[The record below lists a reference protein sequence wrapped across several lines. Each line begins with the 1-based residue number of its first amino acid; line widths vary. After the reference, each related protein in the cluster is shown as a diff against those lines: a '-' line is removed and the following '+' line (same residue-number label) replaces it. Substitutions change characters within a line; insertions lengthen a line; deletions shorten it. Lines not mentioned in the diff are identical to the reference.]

1 MKIFACGCHPDDIEF
16 MMAGTL
22 ILFKRLGWDVHYMN
36 IANGNCGTQEY
47 SSEEAIRIRREE
59 GMAAAASIG
68 AVFHESITDD
78 LSVFYCDSQLRK
90 VAAVVRKIKP
100 DIMLV
105 QSPQDYME
113 DHMNAA
119 RLAVTAAFTKGMPNY
134 VTDPPAAAYDG
145 NVVLYHALPYDLT
158 DGMRQPIVPEI
169 YVDVSAVMDDKKKML
184 ALHRSQKEWLDKSQG
199 LDSYVKSME
208 EMTAEV
214 GRMSGQFPYAEGW
227 RRHLHRGYSALDL
240 DPLSEALGARCRKH
254 IRP

>member
-22 ILFKRLGWDVHYMN
+22 ILCKRLGWEIHYMN

-47 SSEEAIRIRREE
+47 SSEEIIGIRRGEAL
-59 GMAAAASIG
+59 AAAASIG

-78 LSVFYCDSQLRK
+78 LTVFFCDSLLRK
-90 VAAVVRKIKP
+90 VASVVREIKP
-100 DIMLV
+100 DIMLI

-119 RLAVTAAFTKGMPNY
+119 RLAVTAAFAKGMPNY
-134 VTDPPAAAYDG
+134 VTDPPVAAYDG
-145 NVVLYHALPYDLT
+145 NVTLYHALPYDLK
-158 DGMRQPIVPEI
+158 DGMRQSIAPEI
-169 YVDVSAVMDDKKKML
+169 FVDVSTAMDDKKKML

-214 GRMSGQFPYAEGW
+214 GRMSGRFSYAEGW
-227 RRHLHRGYSALDL
+227 RRHLHRGYSTLDL
-240 DPLSEALGARCRKH
+240 DPLSEALGARCGKH
-254 IRP
+254 IRQ

>member
-22 ILFKRLGWDVHYMN
+22 ILFKRLGWEIHYMN

-47 SSEEAIRIRREE
+47 SASEAIRIRREE
-59 GMAAAASIG
+59 AMTAAASIG

-78 LSVFYCDSQLRK
+78 LTVFFCDSQLRK
-90 VAAVVRKIKP
+90 VAAVVRKIRP
-100 DIMLV
+100 DIMLI

-119 RLAVTAAFTKGMPNY
+119 RLAVTAAFAKGMPNY
-134 VTDPPAAAYDG
+134 VTDPPVAAYDG
-145 NVVLYHALPYDLT
+145 NITLYHALPYDLK
-158 DGMRQPIVPEI
+158 DGMRQSIIPEI
-169 YVDVSAVMDDKKKML
+169 YVDISSVMDDKKKML

-214 GRMSGQFPYAEGW
+214 GRMSGRFFFAEGW
-227 RRHLHRGYSALDL
+227 RRHLHRGYSTLDL
-240 DPLSEALGARCRKH
+240 DPLSEALGSRCSKH
-254 IRP
+254 IRS